1 MTSLIVDASVA
12 ARWFVPALA
21 WPRATALL
29 ESSPALFAPE
39 LILAETANAFWKC
52 SKAGFMTQEEMRS
65 ALRQLPSFFAQLSTI
80 HELLGEAADIAGA
93 TNHPVY
99 DCFYVA
105 LAQRE
110 GLPLVTADKRLA
122 LAAKGLPDVE
132 IILLSDR

>member
-1 MTSLIVDASVA
+1 MTSLIVDASIA

-21 WPRATALL
+21 WPQATALL
-29 ESSPALFAPE
+29 ENAPALFAPE

-52 SKAGFMTQEEMRS
+52 CRAGFMTREEMRS
-65 ALRQLPSFFAQLSTI
+65 ALRQLPSFFAQLATI

-93 TNHPVY
+93 ANYPLY

-105 LAQRE
+105 LAHRE

-122 LAAKGLPDVE
+122 SAAK
-132 IILLSDR
+132 